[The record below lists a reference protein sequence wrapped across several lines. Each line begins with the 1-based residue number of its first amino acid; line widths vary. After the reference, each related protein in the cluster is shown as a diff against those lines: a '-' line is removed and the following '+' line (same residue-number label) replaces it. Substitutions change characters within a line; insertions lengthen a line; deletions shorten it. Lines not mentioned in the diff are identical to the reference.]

1 MGKSRRLPWKGSLIF
16 SGLVLLATV
25 AVMVF
30 VPTEQVL
37 LEVGVLIAGLLAGSR
52 LVRFGVP
59 RRWIGSLVLVLFLV
73 VWLALGTAGYAW
85 FGGFLAGTCAG
96 VAWGRAVE
104 NRTASAAAPWIVDE
118 QGFDT
123 VAEARA
129 AADAALS
136 ALDGNTRGRLTVE
149 HGSARLEVVGSTS
162 SGLVCHRN
170 SEAADE
176 GSWAVL
182 VRPGQ
187 VTEESVEVPM
197 GDAKGFIP
205 SRWVNDPAHVEAAL
219 ADFFKNPRALSFGPE
234 WMTGGDAG
242 ATRLSTY

>member
-96 VAWGRAVE
+96 VAWVRAVE

-182 VRPGQ
+182 VRLGQ
-187 VTEESVEVPM
+187 ATEESVEVPM